1 MAAEASRRVG
11 ILGRR
16 TPYLALALIGIATL
30 AIGQKAGARAKALTP
45 PTVMHIYGAGV
56 TLPASLNAA
65 HVGDGLAAD
74 SSANLYVGYERTDT
88 SEHVAVFDS
97 QGHFLRDWE
106 VAHPVNF
113 HLPKVAVGGPDGLV
127 YVASGE
133 DPEKIKIYKP
143 DGTFVRQFG
152 AGSVA
157 TDSGDVEV
165 DGSGNVYVS
174 SVGVTGRPD
183 RFVVRF
189 DPAGN
194 LTQTWVPQPGG
205 RANDAGAIAVAPD
218 GSIYEVGF
226 PTVTVHSTL
235 THLAADGAVLSR
247 KDLDMTLGVGEYKD
261 VDYLN
266 GRLYLSGNYSTAAG
280 SSHLHALAV
289 LGPNETVQDQ
299 ILGEGNQ
306 VAVSGAHVWVT
317 GLNTSTTA
325 PRTAAATFA
334 IAGMDE
340 VPIVNT
346 SKNEKQAFW
355 AAYGG
360 DNCSGTAA
368 GKEGNI
374 PTLILT
380 SKPPPGCKAVFLNK
394 GTPCPSGTDAYP
406 GTAYLGG
413 KVAGV
418 PYQYVHGNNTG
429 YGETALTIPADKLQT
444 GSVIFSWSCENAQGD
459 TEVLYE
465 WKASAYRLT
474 DPSGAVYDART
485 GRLVTAATV
494 HLEYS
499 STAGG
504 PFGAPLPLTALP
516 QTDRETTGVDG
527 RFSWDVAD
535 GYWRLQASA
544 VGYRSLTSKAYKV
557 PPEVTGI
564 RLQLRPDPAQQRF
577 LIDPAGR
584 VGNWRIGMKASA
596 KLRVAGLRIR
606 VVHGRI
612 KSITVRSKRYQTAEH
627 VKLGTK
633 RKDFESAYGASVLKA
648 AKKGKKVAPKTFH
661 VKQATFTVKAGV
673 TAIKLGR

>member
-1 MAAEASRRVG
+1 M
-11 ILGRR
+11 GRR

-30 AIGQKAGARAKALTP
+30 AIGPKAGAHEQALTP

-56 TLPASLNAA
+56 TLPASLNALHA
-65 HVGDGLAAD
+65 GDGLAAD
-74 SSANLYVGYERTDT
+74 SSANLYVGYARTDI

-97 QGHFLRDWE
+97 QGHFLRDWQVE
-106 VAHPVNF
+106 HPVNS

-127 YVASGE
+127 YVLPSA
-133 DPEKIKIYKP
+133 DPETIKIYKP

-157 TDSGDVEV
+157 TDSGDIEV

-174 SVGVTGRPD
+174 SAGVTGRPD

-194 LTQTWVPQPGG
+194 VTRTWVPQPGG
-205 RANDAGAIAVAPD
+205 RANEAGAIAVAPD
-218 GSIYEVGF
+218 GSIYEVGS
-226 PTVTVHSTL
+226 PMVTVHNTL
-235 THLAADGAVLSR
+235 THLASDGPVLSR
-247 KDLDMTLGVGEYKD
+247 KDLDMTLGQGNYKD
-261 VDYLN
+261 VDYAN

-306 VAVSGAHVWVT
+306 VAVSGTHVWVT
-317 GLNTSTTA
+317 GLNTSTSAPQTA
-325 PRTAAATFA
+325 PATFS
-334 IAGMDE
+334 IGGMDE
-340 VPIVNT
+340 VPIVNNA
-346 SKNEKQAFW
+346 KNKKSGFW
-355 AAYGG
+355 SESRDG
-360 DNCSGTAA
+360 DCSGTAV
-368 GKEGNI
+368 GKEGNN

-380 SKPPPGCKAVFLNK
+380 SKPAQGCKAVFINE

-413 KVAGV
+413 KEAGV
-418 PYQYVHGNNTG
+418 PYQYVHGDNTG
-429 YGETALTIPADKLQT
+429 KGETALTIPANKLQT
-444 GSVIFSWSCENAQGD
+444 GEVIFSWACENAQGD
-459 TEVLYE
+459 QELLYE
-465 WKASAYRLT
+465 WKALAYRLA
-474 DPSGAVYDART
+474 DPSGAVYNART
-485 GRLVTAATV
+485 GRLITAATV
-494 HLEYS
+494 RLEFS

-584 VGNWRIGMKASA
+584 IGNLRIGMKASA
-596 KLRVAGLRIR
+596 KLRVRGLRIR

-612 KSITVRSKRYQTAEH
+612 KSITVRSKRYQTAER
-627 VKLGTK
+627 VKLGTT
-633 RKDFESAYGASVLKA
+633 RKGFESAYGASVLKA
-648 AKKGKKVAPKTFH
+648 LKKGKKVAPKTFH
-661 VKQATFTVKAGV
+661 VKKATFTVNAKV
-673 TAIKLGR
+673 TAIKLGP

>member
-1 MAAEASRRVG
+1 V
-11 ILGRR
+11 GRR
-16 TPYLALALIGIATL
+16 APYLALALIGIATL
-30 AIGQKAGARAKALTP
+30 AIGPSAGAYTKSLAP

-56 TLPASLNAA
+56 TLPASLNALHA
-65 HVGDGLAAD
+65 GDGLAAD
-74 SSANLYVGYERTDT
+74 SSGHLYVGYARTDN
-88 SEHVAVFDS
+88 SERVAVFDS
-97 QGHFLRDWE
+97 QGQFLRDWE
-106 VAHPVNF
+106 VEHGVNV
-113 HLPKVAVGGPDGLV
+113 HVPKVAVGGPDGLV
-127 YVASGE
+127 YVASSQ
-133 DPEKIKIYKP
+133 DPETIKIYRP

-152 AGSVA
+152 AGSVS
-157 TDSGDVEV
+157 TDSGDIEV
-165 DGSGNVYVS
+165 DGGGNVYVS
-174 SVGVTGRPD
+174 SAAVTGPD

-189 DPAGN
+189 DPVGN
-194 LTQTWVPQPGG
+194 VTRTWVPQPGG
-205 RANDAGAIAVAPD
+205 RANEAGAIAVAPD
-218 GSIYEVGF
+218 GSIYEVGS

-235 THLAADGAVLSR
+235 TQLASDGPVLSR
-247 KDLDMTLGVGEYKD
+247 KDLDMTLGAGEYKD
-261 VDYLN
+261 VDYAN
-266 GRLYLSGNYSTAAG
+266 GHLYLSGSYSTAAG

-289 LGPNETVQDQ
+289 LGPNETVEDQ

-306 VAVSGAHVWVT
+306 VAVSGTHVWVT
-317 GLNTSTTA
+317 GLDTSTRAQRAT
-325 PRTAAATFA
+325 AATFA
-334 IAGMDE
+334 IGGMDE
-340 VPIVNT
+340 VPIMN
-346 SKNEKQAFW
+346 KPENKKYGFW
-355 AAYGG
+355 SENRG
-360 DNCSGTAA
+360 DCSGTAA

-380 SKPPPGCKAVFLNK
+380 SKANPGCRAVLLND

-418 PYQYVHGNNTG
+418 PYQYVQGNNTG
-429 YGETALTIPADKLQT
+429 AGQTELQIPVDKLQT
-444 GSVIFSWSCENAQGD
+444 GQVIFSWSCQNKDGD
-459 TEVLYE
+459 EVAHLYE
-465 WKASAYRLT
+465 WKASADRLV

-494 HLEYS
+494 RLEFS

-544 VGYRSLTSKAYKV
+544 VGYHSLTSKAYKV

-564 RLQLRPDPAQQRF
+564 RLELRPDPAQQRF

-584 VGNWRIGMKASA
+584 IGNLRIGMKASA
-596 KLRVAGLRIR
+596 KLRVRGLRIR

-612 KSITVRSKRYQTAEH
+612 KSITVRSKRYQTAER

-633 RKDFESAYGASVLKA
+633 RTDFESAYGASVLKA

-661 VKQATFTVKAGV
+661 VKKATFTVKAKV